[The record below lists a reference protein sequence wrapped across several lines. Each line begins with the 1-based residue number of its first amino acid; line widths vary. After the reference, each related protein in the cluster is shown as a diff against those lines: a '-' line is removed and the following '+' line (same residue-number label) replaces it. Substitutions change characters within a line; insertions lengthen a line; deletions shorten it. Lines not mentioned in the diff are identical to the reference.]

1 MPKGGSQKCVG
12 GPNQE
17 PGDVLLCT
25 ALFRLGR
32 WHERK
37 KTNVKNVQR
46 VTRLLYQ
53 VDHRLKDL
61 TRLWHEEDVNAIRKR
76 FFEGNRRLNKTRVP
90 STLKAHIHAWKLVLH
105 FSGNPG
111 MDISAHVVLTNR
123 T

>member
-1 MPKGGSQKCVG
+1 MLVDLIKNQGMFSFVQHYLGWEGGMKGKR
-12 GPNQE
+12 PME
-17 PGDVLLCT
+17 
-25 ALFRLGR
+25 
-32 WHERK
+32 E
-37 KTNVKNVQR
+37 NVQR

-61 TRLWHEEDVNAIRKR
+61 TRLWHEEDVHAIRKH